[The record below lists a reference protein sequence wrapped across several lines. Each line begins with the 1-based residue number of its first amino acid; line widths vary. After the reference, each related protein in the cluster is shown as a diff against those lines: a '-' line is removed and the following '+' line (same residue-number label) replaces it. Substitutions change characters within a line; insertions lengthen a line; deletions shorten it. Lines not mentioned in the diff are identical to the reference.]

1 MNKYKVLSSSIVLP
15 CMLMSTALLAAEQG
29 TEQYSGLHKQLSI
42 MSDIIKSSVTDK
54 SANQLSKINSI
65 ESTYLRGQGVV
76 FTISSAAN
84 NSQWGNYSFNFSMP
98 EMPTLPEMPAA
109 PIAPEV
115 NQNFHEKFDID
126 INQTVSQ
133 AMESAAV
140 GYERIVEIFEHNR
153 DKTRELR
160 EEQRELAYDLRDL
173 EREKRDLNYQFAR
186 ASDERKVELK
196 QDLEQLAKQEVKLLA
211 DKQKI
216 TDKANA
222 LAVKQKAEQVKKIKE
237 RSQYFQELTVKLS
250 ETLCLYG
257 NGLKELPKNEHVS
270 VILKS
275 AGEKS
280 AGRYKDSIL
289 VFSKQDI
296 ASCSADKITATTLI
310 DKSQVYQ
317 F

>member
-126 INQTVSQ
+126 INQTVSH

-160 EEQRELAYDLRDL
+160 EEQRELAYNLRDV
-173 EREKRDLNYQFAR
+173 EREKRDLNYQLAR
-186 ASDERKVELK
+186 ASDERKAEIIKDLK
-196 QDLEQLAKQEVKLLA
+196 SLEKQESKLNE
-211 DKQKI
+211 DKVKI
-216 TDKANA
+216 TDKAND
-222 LAVKQKAEQVKKIKE
+222 LAKKQKAEQSKRIE
-237 RSQYFQELTVKLS
+237 HRAQYYQQLTVKLT

-257 NGLKELPKNEHVS
+257 NGLKELPKQEHVS

-275 AGEKS
+275 AGEQS
-280 AGRYKDSIL
+280 SGRYKDSIL
-289 VFSKQDI
+289 VFTKEDI
-296 ASCSADKITATTLI
+296 ASCSADKISAAKLM
-310 DKSQVYQ
+310 DKSQAYQ

>member
-1 MNKYKVLSSSIVLP
+1 MKKFNVLSSSVVLP
-15 CMLMSTALLAAEQG
+15 CLLMSTALCAAEQN
-29 TEQYSGLHKQLSI
+29 TQQYSGLYKQMSI
-42 MSDIIKSSVTDK
+42 MSDIIKSSVTDESTDK
-54 SANQLSKINSI
+54 LSKINSI

-76 FTISSAAN
+76 FTISSAAS

-98 EMPTLPEMPAA
+98 EMPSMPEIPAA
-109 PIAPEV
+109 PIAPEA
-115 NQNFHEKFDID
+115 NQDFHDKFDID

-160 EEQRELAYDLRDL
+160 EDQRELAYDLRDL
-173 EREKRDLNYQFAR
+173 EREKRDLNYQLVR
-186 ASDERKVELK
+186 ASDERKAEIK
-196 QDLEQLAKQEVKLLA
+196 QDLSKLAKQETKLLA

-216 TDKANA
+216 NEKTNELVAE
-222 LAVKQKAEQVKKIKE
+222 QKAEQVKKIKE
-237 RSQYFQELTVKLS
+237 RSQYFQQLTVKLS

-257 NGLKELPKNEHVS
+257 NGLKELPKNEHVN

-280 AGRYKDSIL
+280 ADRYKDSIL

-296 ASCSADKITATTLI
+296 ASCSADKISAATLM

>member
-1 MNKYKVLSSSIVLP
+1 MKKFNVLSSSVVLP
-15 CMLMSTALLAAEQG
+15 CLLMSTALCAAEQN
-29 TEQYSGLHKQLSI
+29 TQQYSGLYKQMSI
-42 MSDIIKSSVTDK
+42 MSDIIKSSVTDESTDK
-54 SANQLSKINSI
+54 LSKINSI

-76 FTISSAAN
+76 FTISSAAS

-98 EMPTLPEMPAA
+98 EMPSMPEIPAA
-109 PIAPEV
+109 PIAPEA
-115 NQNFHEKFDID
+115 NQDFHDKFDID

-173 EREKRDLNYQFAR
+173 EREKRDLNYQLVR
-186 ASDERKVELK
+186 ASDERKAEIK
-196 QDLEQLAKQEVKLLA
+196 QDLSKLAKQETKLLA

-216 TDKANA
+216 NEKTNELVAE
-222 LAVKQKAEQVKKIKE
+222 QKAEQVKKIKE
-237 RSQYFQELTVKLS
+237 RSQYFQQLTVKLS

-257 NGLKELPKNEHVS
+257 NGLKELPKNEHVN

-280 AGRYKDSIL
+280 ADRYKDSIL

-296 ASCSADKITATTLI
+296 ASCSADKISAATLM

>member
-1 MNKYKVLSSSIVLP
+1 MKKFNVLSSSVVLP
-15 CMLMSTALLAAEQG
+15 CLLMSTAIMA
-29 TEQYSGLHKQLSI
+29 TEKNTDQYLGLYKQMSI
-42 MSDIIKSSVTDK
+42 MSDIIKSSVTDESTDK
-54 SANQLSKINSI
+54 LSKINSI

-76 FTISSAAN
+76 FTISSAAS

-98 EMPTLPEMPAA
+98 EMPSMPEIPAA
-109 PIAPEV
+109 PIAPEA
-115 NQNFHEKFDID
+115 NQDFHDKFDID

-160 EEQRELAYDLRDL
+160 EDQRELAYDLRDL
-173 EREKRDLNYQFAR
+173 EREKRDLNYQLVR
-186 ASDERKVELK
+186 ASDERKAEIK
-196 QDLEQLAKQEVKLLA
+196 QDLSKLAKQETKLLA

-216 TDKANA
+216 NEKTNELVAE
-222 LAVKQKAEQVKKIKE
+222 QKAEQVKKIKE
-237 RSQYFQELTVKLS
+237 RSQYFQQLTVKLS

-257 NGLKELPKNEHVS
+257 NGLKELPKNEHVN

-280 AGRYKDSIL
+280 ADRYKDSIL

-296 ASCSADKITATTLI
+296 ASCSADKISAATLM

>member
-1 MNKYKVLSSSIVLP
+1 MKKFNVLSSSVVLP
-15 CMLMSTALLAAEQG
+15 CLLMSTAIMA
-29 TEQYSGLHKQLSI
+29 TEKNTDQYLGLYKQMSI
-42 MSDIIKSSVTDK
+42 MSDIIKSSVTDESTDK
-54 SANQLSKINSI
+54 LSKINSI

-76 FTISSAAN
+76 FTISSAAS

-98 EMPTLPEMPAA
+98 EMPSMPEIPAA
-109 PIAPEV
+109 PIAPEA
-115 NQNFHEKFDID
+115 NQDFHEKFDID

-160 EEQRELAYDLRDL
+160 EDQRELAYDLRDL
-173 EREKRDLNYQFAR
+173 EREKRDLNYQLVR
-186 ASDERKVELK
+186 ASDERKAEIK
-196 QDLEQLAKQEVKLLA
+196 QDLSKLAKQETKLLA

-216 TDKANA
+216 NEKTNELVAE
-222 LAVKQKAEQVKKIKE
+222 QKAEQVKKIKE
-237 RSQYFQELTVKLS
+237 RSQYFQQLTVKLS

-257 NGLKELPKNEHVS
+257 NGLKELPKNEHVN

-280 AGRYKDSIL
+280 ADRYKDSIL

-296 ASCSADKITATTLI
+296 ASCSADKISAATLM